1 MAPKIIDKKQKREEI
16 ALKAFKFIEEFG
28 LENFSTTV
36 FIKYLG
42 IGKSSLYHYFESKEE
57 ILYEALYLVTIE
69 YMKESEKRLNSEL
82 SLKGKLEILYEFY
95 LIDSKENIW
104 FRGIYL
110 EYLKI
115 FVDAHTDIM
124 KSYNQDL
131 MTIYQNQF
139 KKVFEEEIEKGNIKP
154 EALSFINTMIT
165 TADGMLIYSFSMD
178 NFDLPKELMNYIDCF
193 ISLIE
198 VKG

>member
-131 MTIYQNQF
+131 MTIYQNQ
-139 KKVFEEEIEKGNIKP
+139 
-154 EALSFINTMIT
+154 
-165 TADGMLIYSFSMD
+165 LIPRSFSR
-178 NFDLPKELMNYIDCF
+178 C
-193 ISLIE
+193 
-198 VKG
+198 